1 MRVLV
6 VGGTGTIGVAV
17 VRALERAGHDV
28 VPVGVSSGDL
38 TVDLSDKA
46 SIQALYEEVGAV
58 DAVVCAAG
66 VAKFGVLEELEDA
79 DFQSSIEN
87 KMMGQVN
94 LVRLGIGRVAEDGSF
109 TLTTGGLSQNPTPGT
124 SAVAMVGAGVEG
136 FVKGAALD
144 LEGRYR
150 VNVVSPGWVAESR
163 QRMGLEPMPGI
174 WAADLALYYL
184 TCVEGDMSG
193 QILAAERPMTD

>member
-1 MRVLV
+1 MKVLV
-6 VGGTGTIGVAV
+6 IGGTGTIGGAV
-17 VRALERAGHDV
+17 TEALERAGHDV
-28 VPVGVSSGDL
+28 VPVGASSGDL

-46 SIQALYEEVGAV
+46 SIHALYDAVGTV

-66 VAKFGVLEELEDA
+66 VAKFGALEELDDD
-79 DFQSSIEN
+79 DFASSIEN

-94 LVRLGIGRVAEDGSF
+94 LLRLGIGRVREGGSF
-109 TLTTGGLSQNPTPGT
+109 TLTTGGLSQSPTPGT

-136 FVKGAALD
+136 FAKGASLD

-163 QRMGLEPMPGI
+163 QRIGLEPMPGI
-174 WAADLALYYL
+174 WAADLAHYYL
-184 TCVEGDMSG
+184 TCVEGDMTG